1 MTTSIHSTVDSEI
14 KSLHTFFVDWFAGC
28 SPSSDE
34 TFFAKFMDR
43 FDPAFLLIPPA
54 GTTLDLDDLAN
65 SIKSAHGS
73 NPTFNIKIRNVQI
86 RREWENH
93 VLATYEE
100 WQRNAKASSPPN
112 NGRVATVLF
121 KIEKRLKW
129 LHVHET
135 WLPQDIMQAGPYN
148 F

>member
-1 MTTSIHSTVDSEI
+1 MTNSIHSTVENEI
-14 KSLHTFFVDWFAGC
+14 KSLHTFFVDWFSGC
-28 SPSSDE
+28 SPNNDE
-34 TFFAKFMDR
+34 TFTAKFMDR
-43 FDPAFLLIPPA
+43 FDPSFLLIPPA
-54 GTTLDLDDLAN
+54 GTTLDLDDLAG
-65 SIKSAHGS
+65 SVKSTHGS
-73 NPTFNIKIRNVQI
+73 NPTFSIAIRNVQI
-86 RREWENH
+86 RRQWEGH

-121 KIEKRLKW
+121 RIEKNLMW

-135 WLPQDIMQAGPYN
+135 WLPQEILQAGPYN